1 MSISDWGIVSVPV
14 IAVIC
19 FLVGEAVKLSPINKG
34 WIPVICGV
42 VGGILGVVAMKVMPE
57 FPAHDIL
64 TAIAVGIVSGWA
76 SCGIYETWKNVAIKI
91 PQAEK
96 QEAKQEAEKKEDVP
110 TVRGEEDGYIGKH

>member
-19 FLVGEAVKLSPINKG
+19 FLVGEAVKLAPINRD
-34 WIPVICGV
+34 WIPVICGLC
-42 VGGILGVVAMKVMPE
+42 GGALGVVAMKFMPE

-76 SCGIYETWKNVAIKI
+76 SCGVYETIKNVTIKI

-96 QEAKQEAEKKEDVP
+96 QGTGQKDDVP
-110 TVRGEEDGYIGKH
+110 SVLGEEDEYTGKH

>member
-1 MSISDWGIVSVPV
+1 MSISDWGIAAVPV

-19 FLVGEAVKLSPINKG
+19 FLVGEAVKLLPLNKD

-42 VGGILGVVAMKVMPE
+42 VGGILGVLAMRFMPD

-76 SCGIYETWKNVAIKI
+76 SCGIYETWKNIAIKI
-91 PQAEK
+91 PQAADKPE
-96 QEAKQEAEKKEDVP
+96 QEDIPSVLS
-110 TVRGEEDGYIGKH
+110 EEDNYAGKH

>member
-42 VGGILGVVAMKVMPE
+42 VGGILGVVAMKVMHE

-76 SCGIYETWKNVAIKI
+76 SCGIYETWKNLAIKI
-91 PQAEK
+91 PQSEK
-96 QEAKQEAEKKEDVP
+96 QKEEQEDIPSVLS
-110 TVRGEEDGYIGKH
+110 EEDEYAGKH